1 MSSGIESVTL
11 TEARGNIAP
20 PPPIDKASVV
30 IGCSSTGAVGL
41 HGPYA
46 SVSALNAECGYG
58 PGPTAVAY
66 LIAEYGIPAWL
77 YRPPSSTPGVAAA
90 TVTAAIVGSASASAA
105 IGGVPYDDD
114 EAWYQIQGTAAVGT
128 ALKMKWSL
136 DRGTTQSPTVNV
148 GAGLTYGIPNSGV
161 VITFG
166 VAGQTYAD
174 GDIGTAVTSGP
185 KWAAADI
192 DTAGLPAGALCQS
205 PYEFAHLYL
214 AGPCSATEAGHVT
227 TMLNNLKSVG
237 KIVDAVIHTRWPNV
251 DGTETESVW
260 KASVETDFLSFNDD
274 RINPIEGKK
283 TIVIDP
289 VTSQVHH
296 RTWAYAYFARMLASE
311 RNTWVGSPDDGG
323 FASPDGGTD
332 LVQLYDSTGT
342 LIGHDEGPSGNVTGL
357 SDAFGAGNR
366 FTCLVRGSTSQSR
379 RKAYTTVPW
388 VAFTTGGRVF
398 TFMQRRIAQAIE
410 RDALDVSF
418 ASLGGTNF
426 YDTNETTGISTLTIP
441 AGNAI
446 HHVIF
451 DALTGD
457 KYAEDIENSADDD
470 PTTGL
475 VQVNPVVTVAPGNLV
490 TIAVTLAPKIAGK
503 ILSIGLTYAAQ

>member
-11 TEARGNIAP
+11 AEARGNIAP
-20 PPPIDKASVV
+20 PPPIDNAAVV
-30 IGCSSTGAVGL
+30 IGCSSTGAVGF

-46 SVSALNAECGYG
+46 NVSTLNAECGYG

-66 LIAEYGIPAWL
+66 LIAEYSIPVGF
-77 YRPPSSTPGVAAA
+77 YRTPSSTPGTAAT
-90 TVTAAIVGSASASAA
+90 TVTAAILGSASGSAA
-105 IGGVPYDDD
+105 IGGTPYDDD

-128 ALKMKWSL
+128 ALKLKWSL
-136 DRGTTQSPTVNV
+136 DRGDTKSATVNV
-148 GAGLTYGIPNSGV
+148 GAGLTYGIPNSGI
-161 VITFG
+161 VITLG
-166 VAGQTYAD
+166 ASGQTYAD
-174 GDIGTAVTSGP
+174 GDIGTAVTTGP
-185 KWAAADI
+185 KWATADL
-192 DTAGLPAGALCQS
+192 DTAGIPAGALCQT

-214 AGPCSATEAGHVT
+214 AGPCSSAEAGHVT

-237 KIVDAVIHTRWPNV
+237 KVVDAVIHTRWPLV
-251 DGTETESVW
+251 DGSESESTW
-260 KASVETDFLSFNDD
+260 ATSVATDYLSFNDD
-274 RINPIEGKK
+274 RIEKIEGKK

-289 VTSQVHH
+289 VTAQIHH
-296 RTWAYAYFARMLASE
+296 RTWAYAYFARMVNAE

-323 FASPDGGTD
+323 FAAPNGGTD
-332 LVQLYDSTGT
+332 LVQLYDASGT

-357 SDAFGAGNR
+357 SDASGLGNR
-366 FTCLVRGSTSQSR
+366 FTCLMRGATPQTR

-388 VAFTTGGRVF
+388 VAFTSGGRIF
-398 TFMQRRIAQAIE
+398 TWMQRRIAQAIE

-418 ASLGGTNF
+418 ASLGGTSF
-426 YDTNETTGISTLTIP
+426 YDTDTATNISTLTIP
-441 AGNAI
+441 ARNAI

-451 DALTGD
+451 GALTGD

-475 VQVNPVVTVAPGNLV
+475 VQVNPVVTVAAGNLV